1 MPFGPDKK
9 TKRESGAD
17 KDDEVTSPSRQRRKS
32 ERARKEICD
41 ATIACLVET
50 GYAGTSIGQVVSRTT
65 LSKGALQHHF
75 PTKEDLITATAD
87 YLLQRSL
94 TRRPSERSYPEAP
107 GDVAAVLLHT
117 WTHLINTD
125 AYRALLEILNAART
139 DEQLKARISP
149 RLRHWNQAIDRQMV
163 AQFCSTDAQRDKD
176 DEEVVTLMVMNRSLM
191 RGLVIQDRYQDDPAY
206 SMKVVLRW
214 IEIVAPLLK
223 LRSTPGTKQRPS

>member
-1 MPFGPDKK
+1 MDQNLKHHRKAVPAASA
-9 TKRESGAD
+9 TEAD
-17 KDDEVTSPSRQRRKS
+17 HSPSRQHQKS
-32 ERARKEICD
+32 KRAREEICE
-41 ATIACLVET
+41 AAIASLVEL
-50 GYAGTSIGQVVSRTT
+50 GYARTSIGQVVARTS

-94 TRRPSERSYPEAP
+94 VRTASDNPDYQELEAISQI
-107 GDVAAVLLHT
+107 LLRT

-163 AQFCSTDAQRDKD
+163 AQFESTVAD
-176 DEEVVTLMVMNRSLM
+176 DDDVVVLMLMNRSLM
-191 RGLVIQDRYQDDPAY
+191 RGLVIQDRYQDDPAS

-223 LRSTPGTKQRPS
+223 LRGRQTSTLSAKHIE